1 MSALLLACAALCAAV
16 AAMPEASTGVRA
28 EAEPLVAAQGTLI
41 KYAGGPFNT
50 AFISARPGAWHLQ
63 APTWGL
69 TPFVTGFESPAT
81 SVVHQRVAMPH
92 TARRRCRAAQASRSG
107 DPGKAL
113 SQARAALGPGG
124 RADRCVLLRAVLGAA
139 DSRLGERGW
148 CAPSAS
154 LVCRKMHQCISQLRA
169 ASRALQ
175 CRVTSEVSS

>member
-139 DSRLGERGW
+139 GLAPGRARLVRSQCLPGLQKNASVYQPAAGRFSG
-148 CAPSAS
+148 SA
-154 LVCRKMHQCISQLRA
+154 V
-169 ASRALQ
+169 
-175 CRVTSEVSS
+175 